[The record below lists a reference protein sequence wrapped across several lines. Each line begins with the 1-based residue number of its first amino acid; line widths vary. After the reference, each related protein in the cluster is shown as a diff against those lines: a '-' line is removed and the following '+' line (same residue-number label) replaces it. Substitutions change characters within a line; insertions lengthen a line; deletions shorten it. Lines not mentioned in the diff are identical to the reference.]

1 MKFFYY
7 QLIIIMFI
15 FGCGTKENKAFITKS
30 KSEEGL
36 DSTITHV
43 SDKIESVPKNPI
55 VDSLLNYFLVSA
67 QLPISISSET
77 IDSLNL
83 KMNLNAHEIKKMS
96 SKFIENDLSKK
107 SKYYIERFCK
117 IDFMKDKGS
126 YKSWKNQ
133 TEVGEIINAEAYAI
147 YKIKTDE
154 NSCLLFWMLHEST
167 AEACPYSWLKSV
179 FVTVIYNNEI
189 NETILF
195 AEHAG
200 SGDAPVSY
208 DKRITGSISKDL
220 SFHLE
225 SREELDEDEPLVK
238 LTESN
243 VDLKLINGIFKYAN
257 DGTKVIKKVKR
268 NTHSY

>member
-1 MKFFYY
+1 
-7 QLIIIMFI
+7 MFI

-43 SDKIESVPKNPI
+43 SDNIESIPKNPI
-55 VDSLLNYFLVSA
+55 ADSLLNYFLVST
-67 QLPISISSET
+67 QLPISISPEK

-83 KMNLNAHEIKKMS
+83 KVNLKTYEVKKMCG
-96 SKFIENDLSKK
+96 KFIENNLSKK
-107 SKYYIERFCK
+107 SKYSIKQFYK
-117 IDFMKDKGS
+117 IDSLKHRGS
-126 YKSWKNQ
+126 YKNWKNK
-133 TEVGEIINAEAYAI
+133 TEIGEIINAEAFAI
-147 YKIKTDE
+147 YKIKTNE
-154 NSCLLFWMLHEST
+154 NSYLLFWMLQEST

-208 DKRITGSISKDL
+208 DKKITGSISKDL
-220 SFHLE
+220 TFYLE
-225 SREELDEDEPLVK
+225 SVEELDEDEPLVE
-238 LTESN
+238 LTECN
-243 VDLKLINGIFKYAN
+243 FNAKLDNGIFKFTN

-268 NTHSY
+268 NMHTN